1 MGIVIALAVAI
12 VLSAAVFLVGCGKTG
27 APTGQPPAPV
37 VQATSPEHEALR
49 LRLRKLAASE
59 PPRELSIG
67 AMCYEVAGTPGRFDY
82 VCPTCHAKTLVAS
95 DARSSQTPSEIEACR
110 RLAKEI
116 QGLDVTFVEAGF
128 CDFCFPDAKERS
140 LDLVVHHADGLS
152 HRVQGITSDDLTLIA
167 EFLAGKEKH
176 VGERGSETPLKD
188 HISRL
193 QELLVLPKDT
203 K

>member
-1 MGIVIALAVAI
+1 MGIVIALAVAV
-12 VLSAAVFLVGCGKTG
+12 VLSAAIFLVGCGKT
-27 APTGQPPAPV
+27 APPTAQPPAPV

-49 LRLRKLAASE
+49 QRLRRLAVSD
-59 PPRELSIG
+59 PPPELSPG
-67 AMCYEVAGTPGRFDY
+67 AMCYAAAGTPGRFDY

-95 DARSSQTPSEIEACR
+95 DARSSQTPDEIEACR
-110 RLAKEI
+110 RMVREI
-116 QGLDVTFVEAGF
+116 EGLDVLFLETGF

-140 LDLVVHHADGLS
+140 LDLVVRHPDGLS

-167 EFLAGKEKH
+167 EFLAGKKKH